1 MNKRNLMNNTKTRR
15 KGSMLQDI
23 LSKMKFLFVLAVLM
37 AMPILPMQAIAGG
50 PSFADGIIDDTDLG
64 AERLVSFW
72 DLRERESFVQVTNTS
87 AAKINIH
94 VQFYDVGSDL
104 SECNHCNFV
113 DMLTPKDTH
122 VYNIRDIVT
131 NFDNVGK
138 CPNIDEGSYG
148 FVVISH
154 DPAGEDPR
162 IDYPLIGMFRVI
174 DDLGYEYRTNSAGKE
189 IESGQDLL
197 DSRVNFS
204 SANGN
209 VLSDLVGITYLS
221 VSDRSVVAP
230 GVTANFGGLGVPG
243 SLDDI
248 MIFDEDESA
257 TSCGQKTFSCAVG
270 NFDRAIDS
278 SLPNS
283 KGLNNQICDADILF
297 TNTAGWVNL
306 PFNGFSCSAAI
317 GGGLDGSCETGS
329 PFFVGF
335 LGLNN
340 GDGTGTMDSFWFGHG
355 MVVIPPGT

>member
-113 DMLTPKDTH
+113 DMLTPNDTH

-138 CPNIDEGSYG
+138 CPNINEGSYG

-174 DDLGYEYRTNSAGKE
+174 DDLGYEYRTNSAGKF
-189 IESGQDLL
+189 IENGIDYEL
-197 DSRVNFS
+197 DSHFNFS

-209 VLSDLVGITYLS
+209 NLSDLVGITYS
-221 VSDRSVVAP
+221 SITARAVAAP
-230 GVTANFGGLGVPG
+230 GVTAHFGGIGDMF
-243 SLDDI
+243 DDI
-248 MIFDEDESA
+248 MIFDENESG

-297 TNTAGWVNL
+297 TNTSGWVNL
-306 PFNGFSCSAAI
+306 PFAGFTCSGI
-317 GGGLDGSCETGS
+317 LDNNGSCVGE
-329 PFFVGF
+329 PNFVGF

-340 GDGTGTMDSFWFGHG
+340 GDGTGTMDSFWVGEG
-355 MVVIPPGT
+355 MFVDGT